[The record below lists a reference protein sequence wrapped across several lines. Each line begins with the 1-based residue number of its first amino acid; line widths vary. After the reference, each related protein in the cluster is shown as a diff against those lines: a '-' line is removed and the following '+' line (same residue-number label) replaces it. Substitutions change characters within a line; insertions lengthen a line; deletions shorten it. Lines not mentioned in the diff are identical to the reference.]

1 MAYTQI
7 LDSCRSVFEK
17 LKQIRDEP
25 NITNKEAEAK
35 KSVEDIVKLSQNI
48 EALYKGSEPEK
59 SPEKAPE
66 PGKNGPIK
74 GPETG
79 KKGPETEQTGTQS
92 EPKGTLPGQTGPKS
106 NQTGTEP
113 GKNGTLPGEK
123 GTEKTGTEK
132 TGPEKTGTPLK
143 SDKVKDFKTKI
154 IEYIN
159 QITNEFL
166 DIPTDETIKTT
177 DFEQKKCNDDTLY
190 CKIKNAVIILNDRTN
205 HLKKINEIE
214 ILDGDTL
221 DVFKTKSIQIKELL
235 DGNPV
240 KYSTDYKDLMKQ
252 LYDKILKLS
261 DIFIK
266 LTLFDRELKKF
277 IDNYITDN
285 IVEENEIISQ
295 FKQDKQGKKA
305 YYLKDLSEAITNT
318 YFILNKSIL
327 YFKFCLETTNILLI
341 RQYNFFR
348 NYNKIAKKHSITDTL
363 NFEGE
368 TVIKDD
374 IIKQKIF
381 EELKFYK
388 DIFINEKKLDDIP
401 ININDLIGNKERIFE
416 KTDRTS
422 IFEELKNSPKIDNF
436 HRKYN
441 ELLSI
446 LNKRI
451 NKINTHNITKFVFDD
466 KYFDILIPKDENI
479 RISNLSKILL
489 YNYVKSNILFERV
502 ITKEGIDYNKF
513 ISGTNDKNGRPAEVD
528 KMFGRIFIINQELY
542 AYNEL
547 KQKIQL
553 TDKFNNFTFI
563 VGQIIDDF
571 IIKNAKRKGSET
583 SGPEYK
589 NNFKGGY
596 TRSSFKSI
604 KNFKKTRKNRKI
616 LTR

>member
-113 GKNGTLPGEK
+113 GEK
-123 GTEKTGTEK
+123 GT
-132 TGPEKTGTPLK
+132 EKTGTPLK

-277 IDNYITDN
+277 IDNYKTDN

-388 DIFINEKKLDDIP
+388 DIFINEKKIDDIP
-401 ININDLIGNKERIFE
+401 PIKDTIDKKEKLFFKE
-416 KTDRTS
+416 NRTS
-422 IFEELKNSPKIDNF
+422 IFDEIKNSQIIDPF
-436 HRKYN
+436 FALYN
-441 ELLSI
+441 QLL
-446 LNKRI
+446 NRI
-451 NKINTHNITKFVFDD
+451 NIKIGDIKTLPITKFEFNTFDEIMPED
-466 KYFDILIPKDENI
+466 SV
-479 RISNLSKILL
+479 ISKISKILL

-502 ITKEGIDYNKF
+502 NTNGIIDYTKF
-513 ISGTNDKNGRPAEVD
+513 ISGTKDKNDRPAEVD
-528 KMFGRIFIINQELY
+528 EMFGRIFIINQELY

-547 KQKIQL
+547 KKKIQL
-553 TDKFNNFTFI
+553 TDKFNNFIFN
-563 VGQIIDDF
+563 VGRIIDDF

-604 KNFKKTRKNRKI
+604 KNFKKTRKFRKS